1 MRKAQDGDDDGDDAS
16 TEQDF
21 STSASPRGGCSGTQ
35 VNFSNQEHCP
45 IIRRLSIYIYN
56 DS

>member
-21 STSASPRGGCSGTQ
+21 STSASPRGECSGTQ